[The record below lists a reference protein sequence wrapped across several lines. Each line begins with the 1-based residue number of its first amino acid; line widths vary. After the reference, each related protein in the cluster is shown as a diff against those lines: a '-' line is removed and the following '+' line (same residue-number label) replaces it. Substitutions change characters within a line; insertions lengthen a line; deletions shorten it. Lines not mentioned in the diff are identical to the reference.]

1 MRNWCREES
10 PAPLEDARAL
20 RCSDAQGIGR
30 VGRDRLATS
39 LRDAAEARHTAALPK
54 RLLVAYG
61 GDWRTERDERPPG
74 EGRLAAAVW
83 DARETQRGANRYVPS
98 GRYPPRYGSAGRRR
112 STSAIA
118 LTGGQRG
125 MNALRAKVDSLQLCG
140 TRVKHNAER
149 SSTYPPG
156 VIRHGT
162 ARRDAEDPQ
171 ALLL

>member
-39 LRDAAEARHTAALPK
+39 LRDAAEARHIAALPK

-61 GDWRTERDERPPG
+61 GDWRTERNERPPG
-74 EGRLAAAVW
+74 EGRHAAAVW
-83 DARETQRGANRYVPS
+83 DARETQRGAIKYVPS

-112 STSAIA
+112 STSVVA

-125 MNALRAKVDSLQLCG
+125 IRTLEGLLTLTPLAGVRLRPLGHLSALD
-140 TRVKHNAER
+140 R
-149 SSTYPPG
+149 S
-156 VIRHGT
+156 II
-162 ARRDAEDPQ
+162 ARGI
-171 ALLL
+171 L